1 LRRTEN
7 PEELD
12 RYQLVPLFFKSC
24 NVAGSNPALHTNK
37 ITMYTKKV
45 KVVVY
50 LDSSYQRS
58 KSIYVDEGTSKED
71 ISKEVNE
78 KFKDWFSWD
87 LI

>member
-1 LRRTEN
+1 MAVRSR
-7 PEELD
+7 P
-12 RYQLVPLFFKSC
+12 VPQ
-24 NVAGSNPALHTNK
+24 TK

-50 LDSSYQRS
+50 LDSEYEVAEA
-58 KSIYVDEGTSKED
+58 IYVNEGTSKED
-71 ISKEVNE
+71 ITKEVNE